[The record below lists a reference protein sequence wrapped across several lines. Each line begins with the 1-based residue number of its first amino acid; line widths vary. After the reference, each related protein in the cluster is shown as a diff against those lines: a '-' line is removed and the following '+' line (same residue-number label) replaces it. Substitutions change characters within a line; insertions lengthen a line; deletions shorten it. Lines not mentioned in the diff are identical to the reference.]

1 MTDRLTTERLILRRW
16 TDDDREPFAELN
28 ADPEVMRYF
37 PNTLTKVE
45 SDAFVDRIEQ
55 GFTTNGFGLWAVE
68 LRDQFAG
75 YVGLNLTGPTFTTS
89 FAPCHE
95 VGWRLAKWAWGHGYA
110 TEAATEA
117 LRIGFQEFSLPVI
130 YSWTTLANR
139 RSEAVMKRIGM
150 HRRVDLD
157 FVHPGTPGWHGAP
170 HLVYSLTNQQWREY
184 GY

>member
-1 MTDRLTTERLILRRW
+1 MYRTSRLILREWR
-16 TDDDREPFAELN
+16 DEDIAPFAEMC
-28 ADPEVMRYF
+28 ADPDVMEFF
-37 PNTLTKVE
+37 PATLTRDESVE
-45 SDAFVDRIEQ
+45 MVAAIRTRFEQ
-55 GFTTNGFGLWAVE
+55 NGFGLWAVE

-117 LRIGFQEFSLPVI
+117 LRIGFQEFNLPII

-139 RSEAVMKRIGM
+139 RSEAVMKRIGL
-150 HRRVDLD
+150 HRREDLD
-157 FVHPGTPGWHGAP
+157 FVHPGTPGWQGAP